1 MVVLAT
7 HARINPMTLP
17 LSFFRFSQRTPA
29 VVRLPWMEI
38 ALFLAMVAVA
48 VVFWRVSQAQS
59 ALAQA
64 IAQETVTSQQ
74 VEMGMA
80 AIRFMLASTFAGAVA
95 LFLVGAFVAIAL
107 RKRMETAYRKYLSTI
122 PVPDLARFARGLE
135 TDAESREHA
144 IATLTARQPGWS
156 YQ

>member
-1 MVVLAT
+1 MKAYPSISTQVDFSLPYWIFDKIDGSNLRAEFSSKRGFYKFGSRT
-7 HARINPMTLP
+7 QLLTPDQEALWPAAARIESLEA
-17 LSFFRFSQRTPA
+17 Q
-29 VVRLPWMEI
+29 VRPVIE
-38 ALFLAMVAVA
+38 
-48 VVFWRVSQAQS
+48 R
-59 ALAQA
+59 
-64 IAQETVTSQQ
+64 
-74 VEMGMA
+74 
-80 AIRFMLASTFAGAVA
+80 MLASTFAGAVA

-135 TDAESREHA
+135 TDAESRGHA